1 MQLDSLHLTDFR
13 LHSRKHLDFSTPTT
27 ILVGDNA
34 SGKTA
39 VLEAIYLLSS
49 GSSFRAKLTSE
60 LISFSS
66 EFARVAAN
74 ITNSDSEQTQLQI
87 LFTRGE
93 LQGKKVSSRTF
104 FVNDVK
110 RQRRRLTSFLSSV
123 LFRPEDMR
131 LVEGSPA
138 RRRGFLDA
146 VLSQVSQ
153 EYERAVRAYEQALRR
168 RNKLLVQVRAGE
180 QPRTSLNYWTQTLLK
195 HGEVIQ
201 EARRQFFSH
210 TASVSFPLHLQAVY
224 APSIVSIARQTEYAD
239 REIAAGHTLIG
250 PHKDDFRVELEL
262 ELEQRDIAV
271 YGSRGQQR
279 LAVLW
284 LKLCER
290 SYLQSKLDAMPLLL
304 LDDIWSELDD
314 NSRALVEQI
323 LPEQQAIITTTHL
336 ELAEDL
342 QQKFPDR
349 TQIISLV

>member
-1 MQLDSLHLTDFR
+1 ME
-13 LHSRKHLDFSTPTT
+13 FSTPTT

-39 VLEAIYLLSS
+39 VLEAICLLST
-49 GSSFRAKLTSE
+49 GSSFRAKVTGE
-60 LISFSS
+60 LISFNR

-74 ITNSDSEQTQLQI
+74 ITDSEEEQTQLQI
-87 LFTRGE
+87 LLTRGE

-110 RQRRRLTSFLSSV
+110 RQRRRLTSYISSV

-146 VLSQVSQ
+146 VLNQVSQ

-195 HGEVIQ
+195 QGVVLQ

-210 TASVSFPLHLQAVY
+210 TAVVSFPLDLQAVY
-224 APSIVSIARQTEYAD
+224 VPSIISPERQQEYAE

-250 PHKDDFRVELEL
+250 PHKDDFRVEIEL
-262 ELEQRDIAV
+262 QSEQRDIAA

-290 SYLQSKLDAMPLLL
+290 SYLQAKRTTMPLLL

-336 ELAEDL
+336 ELAEEL
-342 QQKFPDR
+342 RQKYPNR